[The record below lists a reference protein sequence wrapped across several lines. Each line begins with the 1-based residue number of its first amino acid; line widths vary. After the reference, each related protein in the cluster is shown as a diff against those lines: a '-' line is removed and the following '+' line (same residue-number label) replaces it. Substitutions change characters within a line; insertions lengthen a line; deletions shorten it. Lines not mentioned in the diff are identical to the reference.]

1 MWLPNIGFSLTLSD
15 EACLTL
21 IGSLQLLRTLRTK
34 ILTIQHLDTNAPLH
48 HNKPMRLSVN
58 LEPDL
63 YAVAKSLAKADDVSL
78 NALINQK
85 LRDALFGQTQPT
97 QTHLKN
103 GLLVSSSKVRVTREM
118 VMQALEEDE

>member
-1 MWLPNIGFSLTLSD
+1 MLSHIEGRWIEILEINIR
-15 EACLTL
+15 
-21 IGSLQLLRTLRTK
+21 LR
-34 ILTIQHLDTNAPLH
+34 ILHLDTIAPLH
-48 HNKPMRLSVN
+48 HNQPMRLSVN

-63 YAVAKSLAKADDVSL
+63 YAMAKSLAKADDVSL
-78 NALINQK
+78 NVLINQK

-103 GLLVSSSKVRVTREM
+103 GLLVSSSKVRVTRDM

>member
-1 MWLPNIGFSLTLSD
+1 
-15 EACLTL
+15 
-21 IGSLQLLRTLRTK
+21 
-34 ILTIQHLDTNAPLH
+34 
-48 HNKPMRLSVN
+48 MRLSVN

-85 LRDALFGQTQPT
+85 LRDLLLGQTPST

-118 VMQALEEDE
+118 VLQALEDDE

>member
-1 MWLPNIGFSLTLSD
+1 
-15 EACLTL
+15 
-21 IGSLQLLRTLRTK
+21 
-34 ILTIQHLDTNAPLH
+34 
-48 HNKPMRLSVN
+48 MRLSVN

>member
-1 MWLPNIGFSLTLSD
+1 
-15 EACLTL
+15 
-21 IGSLQLLRTLRTK
+21 
-34 ILTIQHLDTNAPLH
+34 
-48 HNKPMRLSVN
+48 MRLSVN

-78 NALINQK
+78 SALINHL

-118 VMQALEEDE
+118 VLQALEEDE